1 MKQLGL
7 LAGLSVATFM
17 CGCSDHNT
25 ANDQAYI
32 DRSEAIVSELK
43 TSLGTQLKQAMQAGG
58 PVNALQV
65 CQQIAQPITQ
75 QVTGDHEGAQV
86 SRTALR
92 VRNSAN
98 QADTESTSIMESW
111 EALLATGASSLPP
124 AVSHDGDTI
133 TVHHP
138 IMVGEA
144 CLKCHGDP
152 ASFSEELQTT
162 LGELY
167 PADQATGY
175 ELGQLRG
182 AFRVEFSND

>member
-1 MKQLGL
+1 MKHLGWL
-7 LAGLSVATFM
+7 SGLSVIAFICACTDR
-17 CGCSDHNT
+17 SSV
-25 ANDQAYI
+25 NDQAYI
-32 DRSEAIVSELK
+32 DRSEVIVTELQN
-43 TSLGTQLKQAMQAGG
+43 TLGTQLIQAMQAAG

-75 QVTGDHEGAQV
+75 QVNGDHEGAQV

-92 VRNSAN
+92 VRNPAN
-98 QADTESTSIMESW
+98 QADTESTSIMEFW
-111 EALLATGASSLPP
+111 ETLLATGAAPLPP

-133 TVHHP
+133 IVHHP

-152 ASFSEELQTT
+152 ASFSEDLQAT
-162 LGELY
+162 LSELY
-167 PADQATGY
+167 PADQATGF

-182 AFRVEFSND
+182 AFRVEFSKE